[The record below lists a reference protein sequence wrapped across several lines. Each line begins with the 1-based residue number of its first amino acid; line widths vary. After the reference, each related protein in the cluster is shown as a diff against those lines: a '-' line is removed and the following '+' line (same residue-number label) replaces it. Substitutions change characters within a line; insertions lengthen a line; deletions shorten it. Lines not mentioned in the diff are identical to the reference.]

1 MSATYI
7 GYVDGLLSE
16 TSYSVSNDGIA
27 KYVEKIVA
35 RVGSS
40 YAPPPIGTTKSV
52 DGQSLSVV
60 GFSIS
65 AQSGNFTEYSIQYEG
80 RASNAVAPSAS
91 AVVDSSLIGSTGEE
105 PIASNYNFIVSHDNA
120 DSIVAFSGGA
130 VTQGETSTSGGALF
144 SEDGEFL
151 GFTKNAK
158 RNLFGVQSYLN
169 PNMSY
174 SRSYSTT
181 TRPDL
186 SKVGKIM
193 SGTSGFPTIQTGKNW
208 LCTSIT
214 YRKQGTTYNV
224 TQEFR
229 ASDRNGWNEY
239 IYGTPV
245 SVPPAS

>member
-7 GYVDGLLSE
+7 GYVDGLVSE
-16 TSYSVSNDGIA
+16 TSYSVSNDGVA
-27 KYVEKIVA
+27 KYTEKIVA
-35 RVGSS
+35 KVGST
-40 YAPPPIGTTKSV
+40 YTAPAIGTTKTV
-52 DGQSLSVV
+52 DGQTLSVV
-60 GFSIS
+60 GVSIS
-65 AQSGNFTEYSIQYEG
+65 AQSGNFTEYSVQYEG
-80 RASNAVAPSAS
+80 RASDTTAPSAS
-91 AVVDSSLIGSTGEE
+91 TIVESSLTASTGEE
-105 PIASNYNFIVSHDNA
+105 PIASNYNFVVSHDNS

-130 VTQGETSTSGGALF
+130 VTQGTTSTGGSLF
-144 SEDGEFL
+144 STDGEFL

-169 PNMSY
+169 PNISY

-193 SGTSGFPTIQTGKNW
+193 SGTSGFPTLQTGKNW

-239 IYGTPV
+239 IYGAPV